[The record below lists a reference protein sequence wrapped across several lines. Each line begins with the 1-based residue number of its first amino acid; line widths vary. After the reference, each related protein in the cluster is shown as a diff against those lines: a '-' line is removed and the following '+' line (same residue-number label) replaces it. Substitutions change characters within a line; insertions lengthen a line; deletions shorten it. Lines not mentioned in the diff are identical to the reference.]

1 LELDRIYEPIREDL
15 EKVEQGLQKISHVD
29 FAFLSQLIG
38 HSLKGSAK
46 RIRPALTLLSGKF
59 YDYNLNLLLPM
70 AMAVEIMHTATLVHD
85 DAIDKS
91 MVRRGKPTINK
102 LWGED
107 KAVLLGDYLFAEAG
121 AFTAST
127 KNLRVINLFAET
139 LRTISNGELNQ
150 AYNAFNLK
158 QNREQ
163 YYQRI
168 AKKTSSL
175 FCMVTESGSALSQA
189 PEESIHILIEYGYNF
204 GIAFQVVD
212 DVLDFIGSEEELG
225 KPIGSDLAQGTVT
238 LPIMLLLE
246 NYPED
251 ESLRTLFES
260 RSESTDKKH
269 IIEMVRNSPAIIKEC
284 YQVAADFCGRACTN
298 LKRLPE
304 NPARQ
309 SLIELADFTIR
320 RKK

>member
-1 LELDRIYEPIREDL
+1 
-15 EKVEQGLQKISHVD
+15 
-29 FAFLSQLIG
+29 
-38 HSLKGSAK
+38 
-46 RIRPALTLLSGKF
+46 
-59 YDYNLNLLLPM
+59 
-70 AMAVEIMHTATLVHD
+70 
-85 DAIDKS
+85 
-91 MVRRGKPTINK
+91 
-102 LWGED
+102 
-107 KAVLLGDYLFAEAG
+107 
-121 AFTAST
+121 
-127 KNLRVINLFAET
+127 
-139 LRTISNGELNQ
+139 
-150 AYNAFNLK
+150 
-158 QNREQ
+158 
-163 YYQRI
+163 
-168 AKKTSSL
+168 
-175 FCMVTESGSALSQA
+175 LSQA